1 MIKALTSNQSL
12 ARRVSL
18 QTVAMLAVVL
28 MSISV
33 AMAIVAESRSR
44 DRIVQWV
51 GDKAG
56 SVADSIDA
64 FDATTRMMTE
74 RDYKPFRRKFADKLE
89 LDAPNG
95 MLKSWGMLLNDDFA
109 EVDMFHA
116 LNGGV
121 ATVFMRKGD
130 DFERISTSL
139 KKQNGERAVGT
150 VLDRQHPAYA
160 LMLQGKTY
168 TGRAVL
174 FGKPYMTHYEAVRDA
189 ADQVVGILFIGF
201 DTTSFQTSLEKLVA
215 EARFFESGATVV
227 IDPRARD
234 EDAVFLVHPSATG
247 QKVLEVYPQ
256 AAATL
261 AAMRASPQA
270 FVSDA
275 ALLLPT
281 EVSRPWAVKR
291 ETKSGG
297 LWVVAEVSDDEAM
310 ATHWATM
317 YAFWGLLGLA
327 TVVLGLGMYWLVR
340 RNVTQPLGLL
350 TKAVTT
356 VTQGDLSQPFRT
368 ERRDEMGT
376 LVREVESM
384 RERFHGI
391 MNELR
396 RTADSIGT
404 ASAEIASGNQDLS
417 ARTEQTASNLEET
430 AASMEQLTSTVRN
443 SADAAQQANQLAASA
458 SEIAVRGGQVVGQVV
473 TTMEAINHSSKKIS
487 DIIGVI
493 DGIAFQTNI
502 LALNAAV
509 EAARAGEQGRGF
521 AVVASEVRS
530 LAQRSAEA
538 AKEIKGLIGTS
549 VDKVEAG
556 SRLVADAGQT
566 MSEIVGSVQRVSDI
580 IGEITAASG
589 EQSDGIS
596 QVNVAVSQLD
606 QMTQQNAALV
616 EQSAAAAESLKDQA
630 MKLAQVV
637 QVFRLSSADTPT
649 LVAVAARPPAKAL
662 PTPAQAPTKTAV
674 AQRPAV
680 HKPAAPAAMELKRPQ
695 LHRPAAAAAS
705 PPASQSS
712 KATASA
718 GDDGDWESF

>member
-1 MIKALTSNQSL
+1 MIQALTSNQSL

-51 GDKAG
+51 GDKVG

-121 ATVFMRKGD
+121 ATIFMRKGD

-139 KKQNGERAVGT
+139 KKQDGQRAVGT
-150 VLDRQHPAYA
+150 LLDRQHPAYA

-201 DTTSFQTSLEKLVA
+201 DATSFQTSLEKLVG

-234 EDAVFLVHPSATG
+234 EDAVFLVHPTATG
-247 QKVLEVYPQ
+247 QKVLDVFPQ

-281 EVSRPWAVKR
+281 EVSQPWVVKR
-291 ETKSGG
+291 ETKAGG
-297 LWVVAEVSDDEAM
+297 FWVVAEVSDDEAM

-368 ERRDEMGT
+368 ERRDELGT

-404 ASAEIASGNQDLS
+404 ASSEIASGNQDLS

-430 AASMEQLTSTVRN
+430 AASMEELTSTVRN

-473 TTMEAINHSSKKIS
+473 TTMEEINHSSKKIS

-589 EQSDGIS
+589 EQSDGIA

-637 QVFRLSSADTPT
+637 QVFRLSSTEAPALT
-649 LVAVAARPPAKAL
+649 AVPARPPAKAL
-662 PTPAQAPTKTAV
+662 PTPVQASHKTTA
-674 AQRPAV
+674 APRPAPQ
-680 HKPAAPAAMELKRPQ
+680 KTAPAAMELKRPQ
-695 LHRPAAAAAS
+695 LQRPVAATAA
-705 PPASQSS
+705 PQSS